1 MKSSLQTLLQR
12 VFLALC
18 LVLLISACSGKADF
32 TGKTEDPCSEP
43 LTLRIGDIDQR
54 FDVTKEELAEL
65 VQEVSNAW
73 SEATNNR
80 AIQLASDGD
89 IAVNLIYDKEQ
100 KLTDRERQYKDR
112 IEVEEHSISMIEREY
127 NRLSD
132 EYESGMQQYEVESQR
147 LQQSIDR
154 LNRWV
159 NQTNNEGGF
168 NQQNLS
174 RYEDRKQEIDLKK
187 RELARLEQRLKQKAS
202 ELNSKVTFLNE
213 RIDDKNKLIDEY
225 NQQFAG
231 VREFTQGVYEWT
243 ADSKD
248 INIFHFIDRDELK
261 LVLAHEV
268 GHALGIGHVSNP
280 KSVMH
285 KLMGKQA
292 RPGIEL
298 TVQDIQAL
306 QNVCNQQLN

>member
-1 MKSSLQTLLQR
+1 MKFSQRTLLQR
-12 VFLALC
+12 VLLALC
-18 LVLLISACSGKADF
+18 LVLLISACSGKTDF
-32 TGKTEDPCSEP
+32 TEKTEGPCSEP

-54 FDVTKEELAEL
+54 FDVTKGELAEL

-80 AIQLASDGD
+80 AIQLADDGD

-100 KLTDRERQYKDR
+100 KLTDRERQHKDR

-132 EYESGMQQYEVESQR
+132 EYESGMQHYEVESQR
-147 LQQSIDR
+147 LRQSIDR

-174 RYEDRKQEIDLKK
+174 RYEDRKKEIDLKK
-187 RELARLEQRLKQKAS
+187 RELARMEQRLKQKAS

-213 RIDDKNKLIDEY
+213 RIDGKNKLVDEY

-248 INIFHFIDRDELK
+248 INIFHFIDWDELK

-298 TVQDIQAL
+298 TSQDIQAL